1 LNTLQPDSEFIDLLS
16 NLGKDFSLAQGLG
29 GNCSVKSNGQMLVKA
44 SGKRLADAELPGYF
58 YDVEQSNGEYR
69 ETGKVQDGK
78 PSIEV
83 FLHALLPQKYVLH
96 LHSTKGVAIS
106 MLATN
111 SEGIRDEILDLGI
124 TMIDYARPG
133 IALKEAIK
141 PNITNLTDKAPATTF
156 LMQNHGTLFGASSV
170 DELQECVVQFE
181 KWATSVIGPGLKLAL
196 TPNNLAAVLDE
207 AAIDHIQWHAR
218 NNWRISPDHVVFLGV
233 SAPKGLIENLMAPS
247 TVLDFIR
254 EVLPEVGRIGP
265 REEQLLW
272 FVNVVQFLPKVHF
285 PTLTESE
292 ANDLISWE
300 SEKHRV
306 EAAAIDRENPRA

>member
-1 LNTLQPDSEFIDLLS
+1 
-16 NLGKDFSLAQGLG
+16 
-29 GNCSVKSNGQMLVKA
+29 MLVKA
-44 SGKRLADAELPGYF
+44 SGKRLADAESPGYF
-58 YDVEQSNGEYR
+58 YEVEQANGEYG
-69 ETGKVQDGK
+69 ETGKAQDGK

-83 FLHALLPQKYVLH
+83 FLHALLPHKYVLH
-96 LHSTKGVAIS
+96 LHSTKGVAIG
-106 MLATN
+106 MLATK
-111 SEGIRDEILDLGI
+111 SKGIRDGILDLGI
-124 TMIDYARPG
+124 SMIDYARPG
-133 IALKEAIK
+133 IALKEVIK
-141 PNITNLTDKAPATTF
+141 AKITIPTDEAPANTF

-170 DELQECVVQFE
+170 NELQKRVVQFE
-181 KWATSVIGPGLKLAL
+181 KWATSVIGPGIKLAL
-196 TPNNLAAVLDE
+196 TPNDLTAVLDE

-218 NNWRISPDHVVFLGV
+218 NNWRISPDHVVFLGAR
-233 SAPKGLIENLMAPS
+233 APKGLIENLMAPS

-292 ANDLISWE
+292 ANDLISWD

-306 EAAAIDRENPRA
+306 EAAAIDRAYPRA